1 MSGPQA
7 QSDDPTARFLGL
19 LGDSL
24 AATRFVRVV
33 LANHR
38 GSEPGLQRVSGRE
51 IVLRGERQLSLLYRY
66 KTRDITKNLPL
77 GEARDAVAGL
87 LAQGFGHAHL
97 ETLDGT
103 ADLRTSK
110 KGQVSLTRDEAP
122 ASAAATEGLTV
133 PAGVGHDRIKQRW
146 LSLDDPCWRDLGVTD
161 AEGRL
166 IPAMSRKWKQINKF
180 VEVFDAAWRD
190 GGLARI
196 AADRPVTVLD
206 YGAGKGYLSFALH
219 ARLAALGHAAQVTGV
234 ELRADMVDLCNR
246 SARQHGLDGLGFVQ
260 GDVMHHDAGKI
271 DVMIALHACDTATD
285 HAIHKGIAAGA
296 KIILCSPCCHKQ
308 IRPQLTSPAL
318 LRPMLQHGIHLGQQA
333 EMITDSL
340 RALLLEAHGYVTQ
353 VFEFISLEHT
363 SKNKMILA
371 VRSDR
376 PAPADEVHAQ
386 IRAIKDFYGVREH
399 CLERL
404 LLADTPAGTSIASGA
419 SPAR

>member
-1 MSGPQA
+1 VNEPAS
-7 QSDDPTARFLGL
+7 SPTDRFLSL
-19 LGDSL
+19 LTEAL
-24 AATRFVRVV
+24 ATGRFVRLV

-38 GSEPGLQRVSGRE
+38 GDEPGLQRVSGRE
-51 IVLRGERQLSLLYRY
+51 ITLRGEQQLSLLYRY
-66 KTRDITKNLPL
+66 KTRDVTKNFAFV
-77 GEARDAVAGL
+77 EAGAAVSAL
-87 LAQGFGHAHL
+87 LDRGFGHAHL

-110 KGQVSLTRDEAP
+110 KGQTTLTSEAGGAP
-122 ASAAATEGLTV
+122 LTQSTMPAAT
-133 PAGVGHDRIKQRW
+133 HDRSKQRW

-190 GGLARI
+190 TDLATQ
-196 AADRPVTVLD
+196 AAGRPVCVLD
-206 YGAGKGYLSFALH
+206 FGAGKGYLSFALH
-219 ARLAALGHAAQVTGV
+219 ARLRALGLAAEVTGV
-234 ELRADMVDLCNR
+234 ELRADLVDLCNR
-246 SARQHGLDGLGFVQ
+246 SARQHGHEGLNFVQ
-260 GDVMHHDAGKI
+260 GDVMHHETGAV

-371 VRSDR
+371 VRNPR
-376 PAPADEVHAQ
+376 PAPADEVLAQ
-386 IRAIKDFYGVREH
+386 VRAIKDFYGVREH
-399 CLERL
+399 CLEV
-404 LLADTPAGTSIASGA
+404 LLAGRQPGA
-419 SPAR
+419 VPRPTR

>member
-1 MSGPQA
+1 MTTTRPGE
-7 QSDDPTARFLGL
+7 PTDAFLSL
-19 LGDSL
+19 LADSL
-24 AATRFVRVV
+24 ASQRFVRLV

-51 IVLRGERQLSLLYRY
+51 IVLRGERQLSLLYRH
-66 KTRDITKNLPL
+66 KTRDVTKNLPV
-77 GEARDAVAGL
+77 GAATPAVRAL
-87 LAQGFGHAHL
+87 LAAGFGHAHL

-110 KGQVSLTRDEAP
+110 KGLTTLTREGAP
-122 ASAAATEGLTV
+122 AAADDAPAASAPAA
-133 PAGVGHDRIKQRW
+133 HDRPKQRW
-146 LSLDDPCWRDLGVTD
+146 LSIEAPYWQDLGITD
-161 AEGRL
+161 AQGRL

-190 GGLARI
+190 SPLA
-196 AADRPVTVLD
+196 AQPADLPVRVMD
-206 YGAGKGYLSFALH
+206 FGAGKGYLTFALH
-219 ARLAALGHAAQVTGV
+219 AHLRSLGRTAEVVGV
-234 ELRADMVDLCNR
+234 ELREELVDLCNT
-246 SARQHGLDGLGFVQ
+246 SARRHGLDGLRFEQ
-260 GDVMHHDAGKI
+260 GDVMRHETGPL

-285 HAIHKGIAAGA
+285 HAIHKGISSAA

-308 IRPQLTSPAL
+308 IRPQLLSPAL

-340 RALLLEAHGYVTQ
+340 RALLLEAHGYLTQ
-353 VFEFISLEHT
+353 VFEFVSLEHT

-371 VRSDR
+371 VRSQR
-376 PAPADEVHAQ
+376 PVPVDEVLAQ

-399 CLERL
+399 CLEVL
-404 LLADTPAGTSIASGA
+404 LGAPQAGAGAA